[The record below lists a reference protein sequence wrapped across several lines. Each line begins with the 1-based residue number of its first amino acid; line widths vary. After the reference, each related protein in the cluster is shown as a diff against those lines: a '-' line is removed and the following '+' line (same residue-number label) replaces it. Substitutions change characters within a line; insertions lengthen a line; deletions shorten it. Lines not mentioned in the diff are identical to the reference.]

1 MATSRLLLVEDE
13 DDLRFLICDA
23 LSDLGY
29 DVTTACDGQE
39 AIAEL
44 HGDIR
49 FDHVVTDVSMPRGV
63 SGLEVVAE
71 AAKVQPHARL
81 VLVSGYQRSQL
92 PPIPE
97 GTRFLPKPYR
107 IHQLLG
113 VLKEQPSP
121 DDADRLG

>member
-1 MATSRLLLVEDE
+1 MSPSRLLLVEDE

-23 LSDLGY
+23 LTDLGY
-29 DVTTACDGQE
+29 EVTTASDGQQ

-44 HGDIR
+44 NGGLR

-63 SGLEVVAE
+63 SGLEVAAE
-71 AAKVQPHARL
+71 AARVQPDARL

-92 PPIPE
+92 PAIPE
-97 GTRFLPKPYR
+97 GMRFLPKPYR

-113 VLKEQPSP
+113 VLKDDPS
-121 DDADRLG
+121 

>member
-1 MATSRLLLVEDE
+1 MSPSRLLLVEDE
-13 DDLRFLICDA
+13 DDLRVLICDA

-29 DVTTACDGQE
+29 DVTVACDGRQ

-44 HGDIR
+44 NGDVH
-49 FDHVVTDVSMPRGV
+49 FDHVVTDVSMPKGV
-63 SGLEVVAE
+63 SGLEVAAE
-71 AAKVQPHARL
+71 ASRVQPQARL

-113 VLKEQPSP
+113 ALGDEQP
-121 DDADRLG
+121 